1 MKNQLKII
9 NLIKMKL
16 ISSNILKK
24 LFFLIVCFTV
34 FFLITARNVINASN
48 LYNFEVNFWDV
59 IFRIC
64 TYPFFIII
72 IFLPSIVIVTGL
84 MYKKNKYMDNVYL
97 RIEEKRKIIYG
108 NILSTL
114 MLNFII
120 CVSIF
125 LILIVTA
132 LIYSKY
138 DIGWSKGILSANDE
152 MSILTQ
158 LYPNGF
164 INEYT
169 PLKAFFL
176 SFIEIFIGLNIVIFI
191 RDFLYEYLTQINIAN
206 IIISLFIGVSYIFMS
221 FPLLHKSIPALEYI
235 SLHNIMILWYHKF
248 DSISFGNISIEKSL
262 ISSSLIL
269 FTLALIRILFA
280 RKMKVNTSD

>member
-1 MKNQLKII
+1 MRSQMKII

-24 LFFLIVCFTV
+24 LLFLIVCYTV

-48 LYNFEVNFWDV
+48 FYNFEVNFWDI
-59 IFRIC
+59 IFRAC

-114 MLNFII
+114 MINFII

-125 LILIVTA
+125 FILIVIA

-138 DIGWSKGILSANDE
+138 DISWSNGILSANDE
-152 MSILTQ
+152 ISILNQ
-158 LYPNGF
+158 LYPNVF
-164 INEYT
+164 IKKYT
-169 PLKAFFL
+169 PMKAFFL

-191 RDFLYEYLTQINIAN
+191 RDFLYEYLTQINNAN
-206 IIISLFIGVSYIFMS
+206 IIISLFIGINYIFMS
-221 FPLLHKSIPALEYI
+221 FPLLHKLIPALEYI

-248 DSISFGNISIEKSL
+248 DNISFGNISIEKSI